1 MGVEKLIIMGLA
13 VLITLFNLYCNRSFA
28 MDPLMSSIRTSSSAL
43 KAQSMRL
50 KVISQ
55 NIANEDSTSNE
66 KGGEPY
72 RRKTITFKSKIDPR
86 TGVEKIDIIKIGVD
100 NKTDFK
106 KKYEPSHPAA
116 DDAGYVL
123 YPNVDKS
130 LEFIDAKEA
139 QRSYEANLNSIS
151 ISNSMMSKTL
161 EILR

>member
-1 MGVEKLIIMGLA
+1 MIIEKLIITSLA
-13 VLITLFNLYCNRSFA
+13 IVITLFNLYCTRAFA
-28 MDPLMSSIRTSSSAL
+28 MDPLMSSIKTSSSAL
-43 KAQSMRL
+43 RAQSMRL
-50 KVISQ
+50 KIISQ

-66 KGGEPY
+66 KGGDPY

-86 TGVEKIDIIKIGVD
+86 TGVEKIDISKIGVD
-100 NKTDFK
+100 NKTQFQK
-106 KKYEPSHPAA
+106 RYEPSHPAS
-116 DDAGYVL
+116 DDAGFVL